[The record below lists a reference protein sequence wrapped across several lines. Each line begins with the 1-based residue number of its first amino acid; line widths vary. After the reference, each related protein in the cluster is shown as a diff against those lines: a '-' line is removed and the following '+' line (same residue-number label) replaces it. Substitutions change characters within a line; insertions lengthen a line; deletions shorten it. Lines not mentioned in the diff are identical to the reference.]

1 MVTQFNEDLKKGRAA
16 EIIVYNYLK
25 KNFPKCIIENVSDI
39 PYFYYLG
46 DIRLITTEGE
56 KLHIEVKNDS
66 RIADTHNILCEIAVE
81 YEYHTGAGNM
91 DCGCDIYAI
100 VSEKENKIYF
110 LDFKKLVKLTKL
122 APLRSIVHSAQT
134 TICKFVSL
142 GDAARTGALLAAVNY
157 GG

>member
-25 KNFPKCIIENVSDI
+25 NKLPVVEDLTSLPD
-39 PYFYYLG
+39 FYYIG
-46 DIRLITTEGE
+46 DLRVITSEGE
-56 KLHIEVKNDS
+56 KLYIEVKNDS

-81 YEYHTGAGNM
+81 YECHTGAGNM

-110 LDFKKLVKLTKL
+110 LDFKKLVKLTKYKT
-122 APLRSIVHSAQT
+122 LRSIQHSAQT

-142 GDAARTGALLAAVNY
+142 SEAKYTGALIATVNY